1 MYKDEN
7 GYYAVIE
14 GNKYS
19 NVRRPVG
26 FNPNQM
32 KKIVKETFDEY
43 VNDFK
48 NKFTNEKELISFTN
62 ALKADVNKADFSNP
76 LAVENSCEEKLFN
89 FLEKKGVT
97 KPSFDSY
104 IEQKGLQL
112 IKQGNFY
119 FRKKAY
125 ENYAEYKKIEF
136 RY

>member
-1 MYKDEN
+1 MEEKDYVVTKIDGEYAYLREVDKGEETEQYFLNPYNALYKDEN

-62 ALKADVNKADFSNP
+62 ALKADVNKADF
-76 LAVENSCEEKLFN
+76 
-89 FLEKKGVT
+89 
-97 KPSFDSY
+97 
-104 IEQKGLQL
+104 
-112 IKQGNFY
+112 
-119 FRKKAY
+119 
-125 ENYAEYKKIEF
+125 
-136 RY
+136 